1 MSWWSA
7 RSRHYEPGYVYIA
20 GSLAGRVLKIGTKV
34 NIGRRPANK
43 LRGQRYGNLSDWE
56 LIYYVWV
63 QEGGKIEHAAR
74 AQLQR
79 YKTMRMY
86 PKDGS
91 LQKAREI
98 VKCPFSLAVAA
109 IYNLISSEERERE
122 WCSRNCQLYD
132 F

>member
-1 MSWWSA
+1 MMGGQTVDQSQLFYLFNLERRIPA
-7 RSRHYEPGYVYIA
+7 HHLLRRAIA
-20 GSLAGRVLKIGTKV
+20 L
-34 NIGRRPANK
+34 ANK